1 MLPAWLPAKVRSFIK
16 DQLHLRPG
24 NKHERLFWFDSLGPM
39 VFSHALRLAMFFVI
53 ISLAILLSHHMP
65 GIVQMGVKHFGSKMV
80 GYFLYLTLIVSHL
93 VAISVVYVTAR
104 IYTLSSSIEMLTDKE
119 LVEQVVRNQKFAK
132 CQKAIDMLFMLNFY
146 MQQASSLAAL
156 GGDSARSGMESSKPF
171 EATTEEEIKAL
182 EELTELFHHFDAD
195 GSGELSA
202 EEVGE
207 LLATMGTNLEE
218 KELQSLVRVMDAD
231 GSGEISLDELAAVML
246 SRDKMKGKETKLS
259 EVGEQLFAMFDPD
272 NSGEISLDEMLTL
285 FGNTGKNWDM
295 QDVRDFFELIDT
307 DGGGSVDKQEFMDF
321 IADVEAMSK

>member
-1 MLPAWLPAKVRSFIK
+1 MR
-16 DQLHLRPG
+16 
-24 NKHERLFWFDSLGPM
+24 
-39 VFSHALRLAMFFVI
+39 
-53 ISLAILLSHHMP
+53 
-65 GIVQMGVKHFGSKMV
+65 
-80 GYFLYLTLIVSHL
+80 
-93 VAISVVYVTAR
+93 
-104 IYTLSSSIEMLTDKE
+104 
-119 LVEQVVRNQKFAK
+119 
-132 CQKAIDMLFMLNFY
+132 
-146 MQQASSLAAL
+146 QASSLAAL